1 MANTVNSSSKSMGDR
16 ITISEAAKLV
26 NKAATTIRRLVDVG
40 SLKSIKD
47 ETGKHWIEKQA
58 VISHYANQAHTVATQ
73 STNSNRSGATAS
85 PEVAVASASEIGRLQ
100 ATVSGLKEQLVLLQD
115 SLGRER
121 SEKDAFKKENL
132 NLQHELLKITKEMQA
147 ILNKDTG
154 LMGWLRTKR
163 V

>member
-1 MANTVNSSSKSMGDR
+1 M
-16 ITISEAAKLV
+16 
-26 NKAATTIRRLVDVG
+26 
-40 SLKSIKD
+40 
-47 ETGKHWIEKQA
+47 
-58 VISHYANQAHTVATQ
+58 
-73 STNSNRSGATAS
+73 
-85 PEVAVASASEIGRLQ
+85 
-100 ATVSGLKEQLVLLQD
+100 LQD

-121 SEKDAFKKENL
+121 SEKDALKKENL